1 MNRKTR
7 NENIVS
13 NIAISNSI
21 KIPRVRNL
29 PQGSSGNIVYNNQLQ
44 KYFVNVNK
52 EWISLEDS
60 RNSISNIRYVSKRA
74 DIPIEQANGS
84 QSLPYPHI
92 QDAIDDFGL
101 PQNVED
107 FEQFCIIIVL
117 DSENYDNKPIEFYTR
132 RYNLYF
138 YARSKVGQLSV
149 NIDDSLKYG
158 TGFFPSLSIIT
169 KGTNQLTMNQG
180 IRYTSS
186 NTTIGISLNIVN
198 AFINGQINIPD
209 TVANKAVVKFENVN
223 YNLFNDT
230 EIIMPTAELNAIN
243 TLFATEGATLTVGAL
258 QNLDTV
264 SFALAQIN
272 ILDQTTFQ
280 HSYINIRNIPSVNWN
295 FNTSPT
301 IACDL
306 ATIKDFANNVN
317 LIGSTITFVNKL
329 PALTSVN
336 TDAPTSSDAAIIENL
351 RTRVNELE
359 QRLKILEIIE

>member
-1 MNRKTR
+1 
-7 NENIVS
+7 
-13 NIAISNSI
+13 
-21 KIPRVRNL
+21 
-29 PQGSSGNIVYNNQLQ
+29 
-44 KYFVNVNK
+44 
-52 EWISLEDS
+52 
-60 RNSISNIRYVSKRA
+60 
-74 DIPIEQANGS
+74 
-84 QSLPYPHI
+84 
-92 QDAIDDFGL
+92 
-101 PQNVED
+101 
-107 FEQFCIIIVL
+107 
-117 DSENYDNKPIEFYTR
+117 
-132 RYNLYF
+132 
-138 YARSKVGQLSV
+138 
-149 NIDDSLKYG
+149 
-158 TGFFPSLSIIT
+158 
-169 KGTNQLTMNQG
+169 MNQG